1 MTSRFATSKFNPENE
16 IIFTIARMNAPTPG
30 HKLLIKTMM
39 VKALELGLSQINIIL
54 SSTVDNKKNPI
65 ECEEKRM
72 ILYNYAVPE
81 IQKELVEE
89 FPDNIAQIEEMN
101 VEIICMDDETDSR
114 RGSHPIFSKVNY
126 ILFDLYNAERKSVKM
141 YLIIGEDRKDSYNWI
156 LEALA
161 SRETP
166 IDVEIIGLGRPEGA
180 MSATFLRGLA
190 LSGIPEDRDLFF
202 EHMRELGMPDFEI
215 DSVYKQIQDRIKPAV
230 KRGTTASLAASS
242 RERTRTT
249 RIETT
254 AIAERTTRSAR
265 GVKRLKKTKGHKKT
279 KKSKTSKKSKRTKR
293 KSN

>member
-1 MTSRFATSKFNPENE
+1 MTSKFNPENE

-39 VKALELGLSQINIIL
+39 IKALELGLSQINIIL
-54 SSTVDNKKNPI
+54 SATVDNKKNPI

-89 FPDNIAQIEEMN
+89 FPDNVAQIEEMN

-190 LSGIPEDRDLFF
+190 LSGVPEDKELFF

-215 DSVYKQIQDRIKPAV
+215 DSVYQQIKDRIKPTV
-230 KRGTTASLAASS
+230 KRGTTASLVASP

-249 RIETT
+249 RIETS
-254 AIAERTTRSAR
+254 AITERTTRSAR
-265 GVKRLKKTKGHKKT
+265 SARGLKRTRKHKT
-279 KKSKTSKKSKRTKR
+279 KKSKTSKKSKRR
-293 KSN
+293 KSKYNKKN

>member
-1 MTSRFATSKFNPENE
+1 MTSKFNPENE

-39 VKALELGLSQINIIL
+39 IKALELGLSQINIIL

-89 FPDNIAQIEEMN
+89 FPDNVAQIEEMN
-101 VEIICMDDETDSR
+101 VEIICMDDKTDLR

-126 ILFDLYNAERKSVKM
+126 ILFDLYNAEKNNVKM

-190 LSGIPEDRDLFF
+190 LSGLPEDRDLFF

-215 DSVYKQIQDRIKPAV
+215 DSVYQQIQDRIKPTV
-230 KRGTTASLAASS
+230 KRGTTASLVASP
-242 RERTRTT
+242 RERAKTTRTETTARTT
-249 RIETT
+249 RT
-254 AIAERTTRSAR
+254 AR
-265 GVKRLKKTKGHKKT
+265 GLKRVKKTKRIKKT
-279 KKSKTSKKSKRTKR
+279 NKSKVSRKSKRR
-293 KSN
+293 KSKSNKIN